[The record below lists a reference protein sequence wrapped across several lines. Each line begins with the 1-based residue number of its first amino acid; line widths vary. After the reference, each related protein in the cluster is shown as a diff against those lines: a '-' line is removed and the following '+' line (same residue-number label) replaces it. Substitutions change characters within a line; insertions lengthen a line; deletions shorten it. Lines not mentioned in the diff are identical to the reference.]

1 MSRYGMVI
9 DLDRCTGCQACA
21 VACVEENNI
30 PAVGRAEAL
39 RGRRMSWVQFVEAHE
54 EHGDDHGEPNGEA
67 GERSGFFPMMCGH
80 CDNAPCIKV
89 CPVYATYRS
98 DETGIIGQVYGRC
111 IGCRF
116 CMAACPYT
124 AKVFN
129 WYQYA
134 VPDEVQPSINPD
146 VSVRPE
152 GVVEKCSF
160 CHHRLMAARDRAAAE
175 GREVAPGEYA
185 PACVESCPAQAM
197 TFGDLDDPNTEAHK
211 LARSPR
217 ASRLLDSLGTRPKL
231 FYLARQGG

>member
-1 MSRYGMVI
+1 MVI
-9 DLDRCTGCQACA
+9 DLERCTGCQACA
-21 VACVEENNI
+21 VACDQENNI

-39 RGRRMSWVQFVEAHE
+39 RGRRLNWVQFVEAHE
-54 EHGDDHGEPNGEA
+54 EHGDEDEGE
-67 GERSGFFPMMCGH
+67 GERPRFFPMMCGH
-80 CDNAPCIKV
+80 CDNPPCTKV

-98 DETGIIGQVYGRC
+98 EETGIVGQVYGRC

-129 WYQYA
+129 WYQHA
-134 VPDEVQPSINPD
+134 VPAELESTLNPD

-160 CHHRLMAARDRAAAE
+160 CHHRLQAARDRAAAE
-175 GREVAPGEYA
+175 GREVAPGEYV
-185 PACVESCPAQAM
+185 PACVESCPGQAM
-197 TFGDLDDPNTEAHK
+197 TFGDLDDTNTEAHK

-217 ASRLLDSLGTRPKL
+217 ASRLLEGLGTRPKL
-231 FYLARQGG
+231 FYLAPQGG